1 MKKQTITR
9 FALFIAIILLLFPLA
24 LQADD
29 FRPAMLANPC
39 AGCHGT
45 DGNSPGA
52 IPALNNLS
60 SKYILISMK
69 AFKSDQRQGT
79 VMNRIAK
86 GYTDQEI
93 ELMAD
98 YFEGVNKSRQ

>member
-1 MKKQTITR
+1 MKKPRINP
-9 FALFIAIILLLFPLA
+9 FVFFIAIILLLFPLS
-24 LQADD
+24 LQANDL
-29 FRPAMLANPC
+29 RPAMLANPC

-45 DGNSPGA
+45 DGNSPGS
-52 IPALNNLS
+52 IPALNKLS
-60 SKYILISMK
+60 GKYILFSMK

-93 ELMAD
+93 KLMSE
-98 YFEGVNKSRQ
+98 YFENVNKSR